1 MIRSDIFP
9 IPLLAIASVS
19 DPDIPFDN
27 DIGSISDDGI
37 DSASDD
43 DGINSISD
51 DDGIDSISDDDDI
64 NSISDDDGDG
74 ERAGDLCRKKAEQ

>member
-19 DPDIPFDN
+19 DPDIPFD
-27 DIGSISDDGI
+27 DGI
-37 DSASDD
+37 DSASGG

-51 DDGIDSISDDDDI
+51 DDGID
-64 NSISDDDGDG
+64 SISDDDGDG
-74 ERAGDLCRKKAEQ
+74 ERAGDLCRKKAGQ